1 MAKKNTRKFSTIF
14 REEPEGGYTAIVPS
28 LPGCVSYGE
37 TLEEAQ
43 AMIQDAI
50 TGYIASLKK
59 HKEAIPEEDQ
69 VLVGVTQVSY
79 A

>member
-1 MAKKNTRKFSTIF
+1 MAKKHTRKFSTIF

-69 VLVGVTQVSY
+69 VLVGMTQVSY